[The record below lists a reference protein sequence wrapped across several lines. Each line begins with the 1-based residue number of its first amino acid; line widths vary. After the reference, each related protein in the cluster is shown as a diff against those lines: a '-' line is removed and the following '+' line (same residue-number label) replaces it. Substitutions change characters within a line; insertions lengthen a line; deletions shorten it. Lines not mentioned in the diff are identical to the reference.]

1 MRPVVLFVSLVT
13 KIMNSK
19 IQDQTEKFHQRFP
32 RDHRYVS
39 KKSLDNLPKKS
50 HSMTTAGRR
59 GDQTQLSN
67 LEDQVME
74 IFESVDENEDKAT
87 DAWEMHDWIVY
98 VEGLVHKSILDDQ
111 WHNYGLD
118 DKANITWA
126 DFASQVIMFFL
137 NLPKYLYTIHSTT
150 MF

>member
-1 MRPVVLFVSLVT
+1 MLFVSLVT

-126 DFASQVIMFFL
+126 DFASQVIMFFF
-137 NLPKYLYTIHSTT
+137 KSTYLYTIHSTT

>member
-1 MRPVVLFVSLVT
+1 MIRPVVLFVSLVT

-19 IQDQTEKFHQRFP
+19 IQDQTDKFHQRFP

-39 KKSLDNLPKKS
+39 KKSLEFLPKKS
-50 HSMTTAGRR
+50 RSATAGR
-59 GDQTQLSN
+59 GDQTQLN
-67 LEDQVME
+67 LEDQVIE
-74 IFESVDENEDKAT
+74 IFESVDENEDEAT

-98 VEGLVHKSILDDQ
+98 VEGLVHKSILDEQ

-126 DFASQVIMFFL
+126 DFAFQVIDDF
-137 NLPKYLYTIHSTT
+137 
-150 MF
+150 